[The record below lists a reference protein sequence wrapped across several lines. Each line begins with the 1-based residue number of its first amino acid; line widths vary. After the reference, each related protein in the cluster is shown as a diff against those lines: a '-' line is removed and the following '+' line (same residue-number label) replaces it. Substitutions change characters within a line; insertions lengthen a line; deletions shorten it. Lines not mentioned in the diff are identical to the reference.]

1 MRNTLH
7 AHTDSFICNMQ
18 KLITAISILS
28 IVLFSISAYAK
39 DCCPTRIVDGDTFHF
54 RPADADVIKVRI
66 VGFDAPERGQPFGK
80 VATERLKELIGDGAT
95 CDCKKTD
102 KYGRSL
108 CLVRGADG
116 RDVAT
121 SMLQDGLGCIDPRF
135 VKDESA
141 QDQKAHRQAL
151 NQAQTTKIG
160 IWSMPEPECAKEYR
174 DKKRE
179 TQRQNKITE

>member
-1 MRNTLH
+1 MLKLLAILCASSLILLAILKIILISMSSAH
-7 AHTDSFICNMQ
+7 AQ
-18 KLITAISILS
+18 
-28 IVLFSISAYAK
+28 
-39 DCCPTRIVDGDTFHF
+39 DCRPTKIVDGDTFHF

-102 KYGRSL
+102 RYGRSL

-121 SMLQDGLGCIDPRF
+121 AMLQDGLGCIDARF

-141 QDQKAHRQAL
+141 QDQKAHSEALQHAQA
-151 NQAQTTKIG
+151 AKIG
-160 IWSMPEPECAKEYR
+160 MWSIPDSICGKEF
-174 DKKRE
+174 RE
-179 TQRQNKITE
+179 QKNARK